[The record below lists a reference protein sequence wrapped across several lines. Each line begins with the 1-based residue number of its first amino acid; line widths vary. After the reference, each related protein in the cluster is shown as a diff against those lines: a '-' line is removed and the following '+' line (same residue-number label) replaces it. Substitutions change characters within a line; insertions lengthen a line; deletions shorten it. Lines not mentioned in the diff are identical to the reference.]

1 MPRERVM
8 PLCPSCEHQAGENDV
23 FCPKCGAA
31 LGQTG
36 QAGQTGH
43 NSDSAAPPPPPPPP
57 QPAQAAGQEISEA
70 EWRAYLGKN
79 ADYYLGQFPR
89 FKVGGVEGFAATW
102 NWAAFLAT
110 FWWFLYRKQYLFFG
124 LALVGMFLPYVKWFV
139 WIACGLTANYLY
151 HAEARRHILSFKA
164 NNPGRDV
171 TAMLAQAGGVHAWV
185 PPVAVAV
192 SVLLFL
198 AMFIMMALVGGMFMG
213 YMFKSMGGSQS
224 F

>member
-1 MPRERVM
+1 MPV
-8 PLCPSCEHQAGENDV
+8 CPSCQQETGPADA

-31 LGQTG
+31 LGQETL
-36 QAGQTGH
+36 
-43 NSDSAAPPPPPPPP
+43 SAPPPPPPPP
-57 QPAQAAGQEISEA
+57 PVADGPEISQA

-89 FKVGGVEGFAATW
+89 FKVGGVETFAATW
-102 NWAAFLAT
+102 NWSAFLAT

-151 HAEARRHILSFKA
+151 HAEARRHILAFKTS
-164 NNPGRDV
+164 NPGRDV
-171 TAMLAQAGGVHAWV
+171 TAMLAQVGGVHTWV
-185 PPVAVAV
+185 PPVALVV
-192 SVLLFL
+192 SVVLFL

-213 YMFKSMGGSQS
+213 YMFKAMGGTQT

>member
-1 MPRERVM
+1 MPV
-8 PLCPSCEHQAGENDV
+8 CPNCQQETGLADA

-31 LGQTG
+31 QGQME
-36 QAGQTGH
+36 QENA
-43 NSDSAAPPPPPPPP
+43 AAPPPPPPPP
-57 QPAQAAGQEISEA
+57 PPTAGPEISEA

-102 NWAAFLAT
+102 NWSAFLAT

-151 HAEARRHILSFKA
+151 HAEARRHILAFKA
-164 NNPGRDV
+164 SNPGRDI
-171 TAMLAQAGGVHAWV
+171 TAMLTQAGGVHGWV

-213 YMFKSMGGSQS
+213 YMFKAMGGGQT